1 MIVLPILAAA
11 LPLLGSLAGVI
22 TSRARVAGAVAA
34 AAGLGMLSLAIADA
48 VLVIPGH
55 PVGTSGSFIY
65 VDSLSAF
72 FAVTV
77 AVVVFLS
84 SVASLSY
91 IAVEQRRGAL
101 SGTRVRIYF
110 IIFGIFASA
119 MMGSVET
126 ANLGL
131 IWILVEAGALA
142 SVVLVPIEGRTEGLE
157 AGWKYV
163 IISSLGITM
172 GLVGTLFIFYA
183 ATAIPGTAE
192 QHLTWSFLVAHAAQ
206 LSPVGLRLGFLLAV
220 IGYGTKAGLA
230 PMHTWLPDAHS
241 EAPSPGSAMLSGAL
255 LNVGMYAIIRI
266 IAIVNRRF
274 GSGYASHVM
283 LAFGFLSIAV
293 AAVFIIHQRDF
304 KKMFAFS
311 SVEHMGLI
319 AVGLGFG
326 GVLCVY
332 GALLHSLN
340 HSICKSILFFTGGTL
355 VLSFGGTRQ
364 TDRISGAL
372 TSLPLTGGAL
382 ILCSLAILGSP
393 PFGLFISEF
402 TIVRAGLSS
411 AYPALVALL
420 LVLLVVVFIGFL
432 WSTSQMAVG
441 PGRPGVRSPYVG
453 WLERLAA
460 ASPLV
465 LGLCSLLLLG
475 LWVPTWINALLM
487 HAVAA
492 VR

>member
-1 MIVLPILAAA
+1 
-11 LPLLGSLAGVI
+11 
-22 TSRARVAGAVAA
+22 
-34 AAGLGMLSLAIADA
+34 
-48 VLVIPGH
+48 
-55 PVGTSGSFIY
+55 
-65 VDSLSAF
+65 
-72 FAVTV
+72 
-77 AVVVFLS
+77 
-84 SVASLSY
+84 
-91 IAVEQRRGAL
+91 
-101 SGTRVRIYF
+101 
-110 IIFGIFASA
+110 
-119 MMGSVET
+119 
-126 ANLGL
+126 
-131 IWILVEAGALA
+131 
-142 SVVLVPIEGRTEGLE
+142 
-157 AGWKYV
+157 
-163 IISSLGITM
+163 
-172 GLVGTLFIFYA
+172 
-183 ATAIPGTAE
+183 
-192 QHLTWSFLVAHAAQ
+192 
-206 LSPVGLRLGFLLAV
+206 
-220 IGYGTKAGLA
+220 
-230 PMHTWLPDAHS
+230 
-241 EAPSPGSAMLSGAL
+241 
-255 LNVGMYAIIRI
+255 MYAIIRI

-326 GVLCVY
+326 GVLGVY

-364 TDRISGAL
+364 SDRISGAL